1 MRIFNALDSIKL
13 NNKKT
18 CVTIGNF
25 DGVHKGHQYLLT
37 QLQTYA
43 RQTDTQSVVVTF
55 DPHPLRVLHGAKQPP
70 FITLTKQKLELI
82 EKMGIDA
89 VFCVNFTRELANL
102 NPENFVETYLVN
114 ALSMRHLV
122 IGYDYAF
129 GKNRSGNFETLQ
141 KLGEKFGYSV
151 RQSEPFI
158 HEGETVSSTR
168 IRKMIE
174 AGQVFEARELLGRFY
189 RVEGQVVHG
198 QNRGGRLLG
207 FPTANLCLTDELFPL
222 PGVYAVFAEYE
233 NMVMPAVANIGFNPT
248 FGNDVLSVEIHIP
261 NFSADLYDKWLKVHF
276 VRNLRPE
283 KKFGGLDELKQQ
295 IQADITQTQ
304 AILASDTTQTKSFL
318 WTTPPASTT
327 N

>member
-1 MRIFNALDSIKL
+1 MRIFTAPETINIENS
-13 NNKKT
+13 

-25 DGVHKGHQYLLT
+25 DGVHKGHQYLLN
-37 QLQTYA
+37 QVRTYA
-43 RQTDTQSVVVTF
+43 GQAGLRSVVVTF
-55 DPHPLRVLHGAKQPP
+55 DPHPLRVLKGIKQPP
-70 FITLTKQKLELI
+70 FITLTKQKLGLI
-82 EKMGIDA
+82 EKAGIDA
-89 VFCVNFTRELANL
+89 VFCINFTREMANL
-102 NPENFVETYLVN
+102 TPEKFVETYLVN
-114 ALSMRHLV
+114 ALSMRHLI

-129 GKNRSGNFETLQ
+129 GKNRSGNFQTLQ
-141 KLGEKFGYSV
+141 ELGEKFGYTV
-151 RQSEPFI
+151 QQSRPFAYN
-158 HEGETVSSTR
+158 GGAVSSTR
-168 IRKMIE
+168 IREMIE

-248 FGNDVLSVEIHIP
+248 FGNDVLSVEVHIP
-261 NFSADLYDKWLKVHF
+261 NFSADMYGKQLYVHF

-295 IQADITQTQ
+295 IQADIDQ
-304 AILASDTTQTKSFL
+304 AQKILASDDTETKKFL
-318 WTTPPASTT
+318 WTTDYLGRAS
-327 N
+327 